1 MRTENVWLRLAT
13 LLVVWLA
20 LSFTGCMQSPQ
31 VKSAKA
37 VEAGKKLLQK
47 NDPSRAIL
55 QFRNAIQ
62 ATPKNAEAF
71 YQLSLGYWAVGDVR
85 MAIGSLRK
93 ALELNP
99 KHVEAQLRMAQIMS
113 IASDPALVKD
123 AQQRLAKMLEEAPD
137 NADTLHALSF
147 TELKLGEPE
156 NAIEHLGRA
165 MALAPNDIMI
175 AVSLAQ
181 AKLQQQDAKGAEQV
195 LRKVVQSSPKSANAA
210 VMLGT
215 FYRSQKR
222 WPEAEQEFQRAVSL
236 EPNNGQALLDLAK
249 LQNSL
254 GRKAD
259 AEQNFK
265 RLSALPDKTFK
276 PLHAIFLFQEGRRD
290 EAIRKFENLA
300 KEDPEDR
307 QARVR
312 LIAAYRT
319 AKREADAEKVL
330 DQALKKNPKDADAL
344 LQRGEM
350 FIVSAK
356 YDRAEMDLNQV
367 LHLRPDSAE
376 VHYILAKLHQARGES
391 HIYREKLLKALQLDP
406 TLLAVRVEAVQDLLS
421 SNNPKAAMSLLNETP
436 ESEKGLSE
444 VLAQRNWVLWAL
456 GDTGEMRKGIDRGL
470 LLGRTP
476 EFVLQDGVWN
486 LHAGKFAAA
495 RAALEE
501 ALKINPA
508 DLRALSALNQSY
520 VAQKQNGTALQKV
533 KEYAA
538 RQPKSAPIQE
548 FLGVLLMANGQRQEA
563 RQAFV
568 AAQAADRTFVQAD
581 LSLVQTDIVEGRL
594 DEAQRRLEGVL
605 ASNPSNQTAMLWLG
619 NVEITRGNHKAAL
632 EHLRQVVEANPNNA
646 QALNNYAYL
655 LTEFANQPGE
665 ALKYAQKAKELSP
678 GDAAYGDTLGWIL
691 YRKGLYPMA
700 VSELE
705 RAAANG
711 EDPVR
716 KYHLAMAYVKA
727 GNLDRGRTTLQRAL
741 QLNPNLAEA
750 KMAQQ
755 VVEAAKR

>member
-1 MRTENVWLRLAT
+1 MTRVQAGTLVLICLSAVW
-13 LLVVWLA
+13 
-20 LSFTGCMQSPQ
+20 SGCNRSP
-31 VKSAKA
+31 
-37 VEAGKKLLQK
+37 EARRDKHVAQGKEFLHKK
-47 NDPSRAIL
+47 DYSRAIL
-55 QFRNAIQ
+55 EF
-62 ATPKNAEAF
+62 KNALQAMPKDADVY
-71 YQLSLGYWAVGDVR
+71 YQLSLGYWAVDDVR

-113 IASDPALVKD
+113 MASDPALVKD
-123 AQQRLAKMLEEAPD
+123 AEQRLAKMLEEAPD
-137 NADTLHALSF
+137 NADTLHALAF

-165 MALAPNDIMI
+165 MVLAPNDIMM
-175 AVSLAQ
+175 AVSMAQ
-181 AKLQQQDAKGAEQV
+181 AKLQQQDAQGAEQV
-195 LRKVVQSSPKSANAA
+195 LRKAVQNSPKSANAA

-215 FYRSQKR
+215 FYLSQKR
-222 WPEAEQEFQRAVSL
+222 WPEAEQELQRALSL

-254 GRKAD
+254 GRKGD

-276 PLHAIFLFQEGRRD
+276 PVYAIFLFQEGRRD

-319 AKREADAEKVL
+319 AEREADAEKVL

-367 LHLRPDSAE
+367 LRLRPDSAE
-376 VHYILAKLHQARGES
+376 VHYVLAKLHQARGES
-391 HIYREKLLKALQLDP
+391 RIYREELLKALQLDP
-406 TLLAVRVEAVQDLLS
+406 TLLAVRVEAIQDLLA
-421 SNNPKAAMSLLNETP
+421 SNNAKAAMSLLNETP
-436 ESEKGLSE
+436 SFEKDLSE

-456 GDTGEMRKGIDRGL
+456 GDMGEMRKGIDRGL

-476 EFVLQDGVWN
+476 EFLVQDGAWN

-495 RAALEE
+495 RASLEE
-501 ALKINPA
+501 ALKINPD

-568 AAQAADRTFVQAD
+568 AAQAADRKFVQAD
-581 LSLVQTDIVEGRL
+581 LSLVQTDIVDGRL
-594 DEAQRRLEGVL
+594 DEAQRRLEGLLV
-605 ASNPSNQTAMLWLG
+605 SNPSNETARFWLG

-632 EHLRQVVEANPNNA
+632 EHLRRVVEANPNNA

-711 EDPVR
+711 EDPIR

-755 VVEAAKR
+755 VVEAATR

>member
-1 MRTENVWLRLAT
+1 MRTENVWHRLAT

-99 KHVEAQLRMAQIMS
+99 KHVEAQLRIAQIMS

-195 LRKVVQSSPKSANAA
+195 LRKAVQNSPKSANAT
-210 VMLGT
+210 VMLGR
-215 FYRSQKR
+215 FYLSQTR

-312 LIAAYRT
+312 LIGRKWPYWPNPLGTT
-319 AKREADAEKVL
+319 APRITIKR
-330 DQALKKNPKDADAL
+330 P
-344 LQRGEM
+344 
-350 FIVSAK
+350 
-356 YDRAEMDLNQV
+356 
-367 LHLRPDSAE
+367 RPA
-376 VHYILAKLHQARGES
+376 
-391 HIYREKLLKALQLDP
+391 
-406 TLLAVRVEAVQDLLS
+406 S
-421 SNNPKAAMSLLNETP
+421 STTAGLIRCP
-436 ESEKGLSE
+436 ESRMNFCT
-444 VLAQRNWVLWAL
+444 Q
-456 GDTGEMRKGIDRGL
+456 
-470 LLGRTP
+470 TP
-476 EFVLQDGVWN
+476 RCAKCVRW
-486 LHAGKFAAA
+486 
-495 RAALEE
+495 
-501 ALKINPA
+501 
-508 DLRALSALNQSY
+508 
-520 VAQKQNGTALQKV
+520 GTA
-533 KEYAA
+533 
-538 RQPKSAPIQE
+538 RRRP
-548 FLGVLLMANGQRQEA
+548 NG
-563 RQAFV
+563 
-568 AAQAADRTFVQAD
+568 
-581 LSLVQTDIVEGRL
+581 
-594 DEAQRRLEGVL
+594 
-605 ASNPSNQTAMLWLG
+605 
-619 NVEITRGNHKAAL
+619 
-632 EHLRQVVEANPNNA
+632 
-646 QALNNYAYL
+646 
-655 LTEFANQPGE
+655 
-665 ALKYAQKAKELSP
+665 
-678 GDAAYGDTLGWIL
+678 
-691 YRKGLYPMA
+691 PM
-700 VSELE
+700 
-705 RAAANG
+705 G
-711 EDPVR
+711 
-716 KYHLAMAYVKA
+716 
-727 GNLDRGRTTLQRAL
+727 
-741 QLNPNLAEA
+741 
-750 KMAQQ
+750 
-755 VVEAAKR
+755 